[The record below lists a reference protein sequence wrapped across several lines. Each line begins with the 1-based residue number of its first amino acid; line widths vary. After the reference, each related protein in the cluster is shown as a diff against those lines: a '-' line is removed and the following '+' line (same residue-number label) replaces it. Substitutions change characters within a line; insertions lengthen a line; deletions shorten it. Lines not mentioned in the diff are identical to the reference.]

1 MLQRWLFHLG
11 CVLALAWPAFVNG
24 QPFYF
29 PDSTA
34 YVRAADSAAY
44 IFSGERITTEWTE
57 HYRRSL
63 DPEDKVG
70 DADHHVSAHGND
82 LATESVMAGRSPYF
96 GALLW
101 ISYLISH
108 FWLFVVAQAA
118 IVYWLVRV
126 ALRLFGVARPAI
138 VAGTVL
144 LLSAFTALPYFTG
157 LLMPDLLAGI
167 GILAF
172 LLLAIDRGRLGRG
185 EWAGLLALLLL
196 SVVAHL
202 THILILAA
210 MAAALVIWALT
221 RRWPRARIAAP
232 IAPTLAILIAGI
244 GSVLVTS
251 AVVEQ
256 VFGRKPLLV
265 PLLTARFMA
274 DGPGLDYLRRHCP
287 DAGFAACAWAD
298 RADVAAADL
307 LWSHDPAKGG
317 YMFADTV
324 TRRALSVEDTA
335 FALAVLADYPVTQ
348 GMNILRNGWRQA
360 IDVEA
365 DLLNYGCVAGPHCW
379 MSLPPRERAV
389 LRASLGGQGLWPQPT
404 IAMLQKGA
412 VLVAILLLLAWVA
425 ADARRGGER
434 RDDLRL
440 WLMLILV
447 ALAVNALLGGGIS
460 EPQARY
466 QARIIWLL
474 PLMAII
480 AGLLWRGAARARD
493 GRMTSPSGPAIR
505 PS

>member
-11 CVLALAWPAFVNG
+11 CVLALAWPAFING

-44 IFSGERITTEWTE
+44 IFSGERIRTEWTE

-63 DPEDKVG
+63 EPGGKAHDT
-70 DADHHVSAHGND
+70 DHHIGARGND
-82 LATESVMAGRSPYF
+82 LATESIMAGRSPYF

-101 ISYLISH
+101 VSYLFSR

-118 IVYWLVRV
+118 VAYWLIRM
-126 ALRLFGVARPAI
+126 ALRLFGLARPAI

-144 LLSAFTALPYFTG
+144 LLSAVTALPYFTG

-172 LLLAIDRGRLGRG
+172 LLLVIDRGRLARG
-185 EWAGLLALLLL
+185 ERMGLFTLLLL

-202 THILILAA
+202 THILIVAA
-210 MAAALVIWALT
+210 MAAMLAIWALA
-221 RRWPRARIAAP
+221 RGWPRARTAAP
-232 IAPTLAILIAGI
+232 VVPTLLILAAGI
-244 GSVLVTS
+244 GSVLLTS

-287 DAGFAACAWAD
+287 EAGFAACAWAG
-298 RADVAAADL
+298 RTEVMAADL

-317 YMFADTV
+317 YMFADAA
-324 TRRALSVEDTA
+324 TRRALSAEDKA
-335 FALAVLADYPVTQ
+335 FATAVLADHPVAQ
-348 GMNILRNGWRQA
+348 GTAILRNGWRQA
-360 IDVEA
+360 IDIEA
-365 DLLNYGCVAGPHCW
+365 DLLNYSCTMGPHCW
-379 MSLPPRERAV
+379 PALPPRERAA
-389 LRASLGGQGLWPQPT
+389 LQASLGGQGLWPQPA
-404 IAMLQKGA
+404 IARLQQGA
-412 VLVAILLLLAWVA
+412 IVAAILLLLAWLA
-425 ADARRGGER
+425 IDARRGGER

-440 WLMLILV
+440 WLLLIVV

-474 PLMAII
+474 PLAAII
-480 AGLLWRGAARARD
+480 AGLLWRGDPEPCATD
-493 GRMTSPSGPAIR
+493 G
-505 PS
+505 